1 MTALTAEALLLAPP
15 PIPEPDGP
23 ALRLVPAPASAPPY
37 DDELVDGA
45 PPLGPIP
52 RLRAVPEPI
61 PRAPDDADAWLA
73 ASRTP
78 TCALPAAGL
87 FARVLLQGVLEV
99 LAGVRPLKQLQRDT
113 SPELYARLQ
122 ATCGDPGRDR
132 GAVIRPGGRSVR
144 SLHVQQRPEGVAE
157 ICATVLRGSR
167 PTALALRLE
176 GLDGRWRCTELAG
189 V

>member
-1 MTALTAEALLLAPP
+1 MTALTTEALLLAPL
-15 PIPEPDGP
+15 PIPDTAEP

-45 PPLGPIP
+45 PVLRPIP
-52 RLRAVPEPI
+52 RLRAVPEPT
-61 PRAPDDADAWLA
+61 PHALDDADAWLA

-78 TCALPAAGL
+78 TCALPAVGL
-87 FARVLLQGVLEV
+87 FARVLMQGVLEV

-113 SPELYARLQ
+113 SPELYARLK
-122 ATCGDPGRDR
+122 ATCGEPGRER
-132 GAVIRPGGRSVR
+132 GPVIRPGGRTVR

-157 ICATVLRGSR
+157 VCATVLRGSR
-167 PTALALRLE
+167 PTALAMRLE